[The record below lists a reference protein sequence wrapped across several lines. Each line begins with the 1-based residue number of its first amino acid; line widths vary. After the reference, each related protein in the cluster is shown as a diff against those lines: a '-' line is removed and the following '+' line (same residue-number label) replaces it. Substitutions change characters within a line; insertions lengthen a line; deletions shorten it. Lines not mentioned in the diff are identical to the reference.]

1 MRNNPYFYSEIINNK
16 VNNENIS
23 RFENNNVIRNFYD
36 NKIQNQKKIYV
47 LNENNDIEIINIF
60 FFLLY
65 VFHFLFFDKN
75 Y

>member
-36 NKIQNQKKIYV
+36 NKIKKKKKIYV
-47 LNENNDIEIINIF
+47 LNENNDIEIIDIF

>member
-16 VNNENIS
+16 VNNENVS

-60 FFLLY
+60 FFS
-65 VFHFLFFDKN
+65 VICISFSFF
-75 Y
+75 